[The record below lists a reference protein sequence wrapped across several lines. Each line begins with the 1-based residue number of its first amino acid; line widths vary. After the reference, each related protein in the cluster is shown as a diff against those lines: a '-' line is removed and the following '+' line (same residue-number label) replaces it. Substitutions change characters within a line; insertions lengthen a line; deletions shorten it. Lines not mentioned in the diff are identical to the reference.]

1 MPPTRPAKRPT
12 VSSTRDKPVDKTPM
26 QTGPSW
32 EQARRYEA
40 YPTIK
45 TRTGLPDLPRAVL
58 LAGALG
64 IAALALFFLPALLG
78 IGSDDGGS
86 PSALPSA
93 SAAIASPS
101 TSPTAEPAPTPQVY
115 IIVGGDTFTKIAN
128 KFNLTVEQLKAANP
142 EIKNINKISVGDEVI
157 IPAVVPDEVTDPSAE
172 PSP

>member
-12 VSSTRDKPVDKTPM
+12 VSSTRDKPVDRTPV

-45 TRTGLPDLPRAVL
+45 TRTGLPDIPRVVL

-86 PSALPSA
+86 PSASPSA
-93 SAAIASPS
+93 SAAVA
-101 TSPTAEPAPTPQVY
+101 T
-115 IIVGGDTFTKIAN
+115 
-128 KFNLTVEQLKAANP
+128 
-142 EIKNINKISVGDEVI
+142 
-157 IPAVVPDEVTDPSAE
+157 PSAE
-172 PSP
+172 PDRRAGPDRRRSTSSSAATRSRRSPTSSA